1 MPRSPTLRAALSSAG
16 LLRVPQ
22 AAPSRGPSP
31 VYDSG
36 ARRAPVSSQVR
47 ELWNLRRLLRVL
59 IARDVIL
66 RYKRSLLGVWWTILN
81 PALTVLVMWAA
92 LSGIFHARG
101 VGVPYIVYLL
111 SGVLVINFFQQGVL
125 AAGWSIVGS
134 SGVVA
139 KVHVPPQL
147 FAVSAVLASGVT
159 LLVTFLLLIVLELAS
174 GVALGLKALLVP
186 VPLLSLAMLGV
197 GGGLLLAA
205 AAVRLHDLIDFTQV
219 ALQLLAFVTPTF
231 YLLST
236 VSEPVRTLI
245 EINPLTQVV
254 LLLRGLLFPGATA
267 AWWTWASALGAG
279 ALALVIG
286 MVVLSRTWSTS
297 VAML

>member
-1 MPRSPTLRAALSSAG
+1 
-16 LLRVPQ
+16 
-22 AAPSRGPSP
+22 
-31 VYDSG
+31 VYDSD
-36 ARRAPVSSQVR
+36 ARGGLMRSQLH
-47 ELWNLRRLLRVL
+47 ELWSLRRLLRLL
-59 IARDVIL
+59 IVRDVIL
-66 RYKRSLLGVWWTILN
+66 RYKRSLLGVWWTLLN

-92 LSGIFHARG
+92 LSGIFHVRG

-111 SGVLVINFFQQGVL
+111 SGVIVINFFQQGVL

-147 FAVSAVLASGVT
+147 FAVSAVLASAVT
-159 LLVTFLLLIVLELAS
+159 LLVSFVLLVVVELAS
-174 GVALGLKALLVP
+174 GVGLSLKALLVP
-186 VPLLSLAMLGV
+186 VPLLSLVMLGT
-197 GGGLLLAA
+197 GAGLLLAA
-205 AAVRLHDLIDFTQV
+205 AAVRLHDVIDFTQV

-231 YLLST
+231 YLLGT
-236 VSEPVRTLI
+236 VSQPVRSLI

-267 AWWTWASALGAG
+267 PWWTWTSSVGAG
-279 ALALVIG
+279 ALALILG
-286 MVVLSRTWSTS
+286 TVVLSRSWPAS